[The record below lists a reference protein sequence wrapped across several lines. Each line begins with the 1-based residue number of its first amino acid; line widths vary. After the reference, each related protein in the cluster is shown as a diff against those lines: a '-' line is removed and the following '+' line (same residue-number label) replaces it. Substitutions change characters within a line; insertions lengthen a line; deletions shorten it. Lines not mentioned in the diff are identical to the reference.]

1 MLIFSKQQKIIIN
14 TDVVKSIGVSDNFGQ
29 YEISA
34 DDISVAEYDTEERAQ
49 QVLKQIFIATTDK
62 IISEDRRK
70 FFQCLFTLNS
80 KILLSTPT

>member
-1 MLIFSKQQKIIIN
+1 VLIFSKQKIILN
-14 TDVVKSIGVSDNFGQ
+14 TDVVKYIEVFYNFGQ

-34 DDISVAEYDTEERAQ
+34 DYISVAEYDTEERAQ